1 MTDIAIVWVNGRG
14 NIQQAGIDMLTDD
27 SLTTEVIIS
36 LFTDRRALDSD
47 DLPGGDSD
55 RRGWWGDSYRDRP
68 IGSRLWLLSREKTL
82 QSVLDRAAA
91 YALEALTWLKQAG
104 RVNKITV
111 SASQPREDGSSWISS
126 CGYRPAPPF
135 PFHLKHSLPGF
146 KCRITHLHYR
156 T

>member
-111 SASQPREDGSSWISS
+111 SASQPREGWLQLDIELRLPSGSTV
-126 CGYRPAPPF
+126 PF
-135 PFHLKHSLPGF
+135 SF
-146 KCRITHLHYR
+146 KAQFTGV
-156 T
+156 

>member
-68 IGSRLWLLSREKTL
+68 IGSRLWLLSREDVAIGTRSGSGLRAGGLDLVKTG
-82 QSVLDRAAA
+82 RAG
-91 YALEALTWLKQAG
+91 E
-104 RVNKITV
+104 
-111 SASQPREDGSSWISS
+111 
-126 CGYRPAPPF
+126 
-135 PFHLKHSLPGF
+135 
-146 KCRITHLHYR
+146 
-156 T
+156 

>member
-55 RRGWWGDSYRDRP
+55 RRGGGATATA
-68 IGSRLWLLSREKTL
+68 IGLS
-82 QSVLDRAAA
+82 VP
-91 YALEALTWLKQAG
+91 G
-104 RVNKITV
+104 
-111 SASQPREDGSSWISS
+111 
-126 CGYRPAPPF
+126 CGCCLARRCNRY
-135 PFHLKHSLPGF
+135 
-146 KCRITHLHYR
+146 
-156 T
+156 